1 MMAKRF
7 LFYTALGIGIAAI
20 VYAVFFYTSEKPQT
34 AKLPTQTV
42 REPDSPHLEKSSAN
56 LYFGNKENTFLIAE
70 KRIIGHSGGIEAFG
84 SAIINA
90 LIEGPPQNLLRTVP
104 SDTNLRA
111 FYMTE
116 DGTAY
121 ADMSKAV
128 SEQHPGG
135 AESELMTIYSIVNSL
150 VLNIPEIK
158 TVKLLIEG
166 QESMTLAGHIDL
178 RFPFKANRMLVR

>member
-1 MMAKRF
+1 MMARRF
-7 LFYTALGIGIAAI
+7 LFYTALGIGIAAV
-20 VYAVFFYTSEKPQT
+20 VYAVFFYMSEKPQT
-34 AKLPTQTV
+34 AKLPTRTLQ
-42 REPDSPHLEKSSAN
+42 EPDSPRLEKSPAN
-56 LYFGNKENTFLIAE
+56 LYFADKENSFLVAE
-70 KRIIGHSGGIEAFG
+70 KRIIARAEGTEAFG
-84 SAIINA
+84 TAIINA

-111 FYMTE
+111 FYITK

-128 SEQHPGG
+128 SEGHPGG

-150 VLNIPEIK
+150 ILNIPEIK
-158 TVKLLIEG
+158 TVKFLIEG
-166 QESMTLAGHIDL
+166 QEPMTLAGHIDL

>member
-1 MMAKRF
+1 MTKRF

-20 VYAVFFYTSEKPQT
+20 VYAVFFYYTPEKPQT
-34 AKLPTQTV
+34 AKFPAV
-42 REPDSPHLEKSSAN
+42 REPDSPRLEKSPAN
-56 LYFGNKENTFLIAE
+56 LYFANKKNTFLIAK
-70 KRIIGHSGGIEAFG
+70 KRMIDHAGGAEAFG

-111 FYMTE
+111 FYVTE

-128 SEQHPGG
+128 SEHHPGG
-135 AESELMTIYSIVNSL
+135 TESELMTIYSIVNSL

-158 TVKLLIEG
+158 TVKILIEG

-178 RFPFKANRMLVR
+178 RFPFKANRMLMR